1 MFSAKSDFITISS
14 YPRDAII
21 AMSSKTRG
29 EIEGL
34 IPIVKA
40 AHPKKD
46 APLNVYSL
54 ITTPNHSF
62 GSPES

>member
-1 MFSAKSDFITISS
+1 LLHNFHFLPKSDFITISS

-40 AHPKKD
+40 AHPNGC
-46 APLNVYSL
+46 AAYC
-54 ITTPNHSF
+54 I
-62 GSPES
+62 

>member
-46 APLNVYSL
+46 APLIVYNNV
-54 ITTPNHSF
+54 
-62 GSPES
+62 